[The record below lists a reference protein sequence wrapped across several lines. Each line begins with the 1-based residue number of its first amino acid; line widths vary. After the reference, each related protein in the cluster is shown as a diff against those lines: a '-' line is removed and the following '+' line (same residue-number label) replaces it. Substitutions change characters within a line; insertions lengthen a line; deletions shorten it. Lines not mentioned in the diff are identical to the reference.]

1 MDPQEH
7 LSLSE
12 LRQKIKEFKM
22 KDTPKLSAKKSVL
35 SEYATR
41 VGILKAKMVASEPPK
56 MPEAPAAPVAS
67 VAPKKKMADPL
78 PEVLKAPKAEVKSK
92 KAPAKVE
99 PPKKKGSPFSSFMA
113 AHKGK
118 GYSMSELAQM
128 YKSQK

>member
-41 VGILKAKMVASEPPK
+41 VGILKAKVLASEPPK
-56 MPEAPAAPVAS
+56 MPEAPVAPV
-67 VAPKKKMADPL
+67 VPKKKVADPL
-78 PEVLKAPKAEVKSK
+78 PEALKAPKAEVKSK
-92 KAPAKVE
+92 KAPAKAE

>member
-1 MDPQEH
+1 MEQPEH
-7 LSLSE
+7 LSLSD

-41 VGILKAKMVASEPPK
+41 VGILKPKVVSSEPPK
-56 MPEAPAAPVAS
+56 EVAAAPV
-67 VAPKKKMADPL
+67 VQPKKKVADPL
-78 PEVLKAPKAEVKSK
+78 PEVLKAPKAPAKGK
-92 KAPAKVE
+92 KAAAPAPE

-118 GYSMSELAQM
+118 GFSMSELAQM

>member
-1 MDPQEH
+1 MEQPEH
-7 LSLSE
+7 LSLSD

-41 VGILKAKMVASEPPK
+41 VGILKPKVVSAEPPK
-56 MPEAPAAPVAS
+56 EVPAV
-67 VAPKKKMADPL
+67 VVQPKKKVADPL
-78 PEVLKAPKAEVKSK
+78 PEVLKAPKAPAKGK
-92 KAPAKVE
+92 KAAAPE
-99 PPKKKGSPFSSFMA
+99 PPKKKGSAFSSFMA

>member
-1 MDPQEH
+1 MEQPEH
-7 LSLSE
+7 LSLSD

-41 VGILKAKMVASEPPK
+41 VGILKPKVVSSEPPK
-56 MPEAPAAPVAS
+56 AEQLEQPKAAVAQ
-67 VAPKKKMADPL
+67 PKKKVAEPL
-78 PEVLKAPKAEVKSK
+78 PEVLKAPKAPAKGK
-92 KAPAKVE
+92 KAAAPE

-118 GYSMSELAQM
+118 GFSMSELAQM